1 MAQLCPAGGADGPVG
16 VADREGDAEVAGAD
30 EVTEAEG
37 LSDVAEGAE
46 VDESEGMPLD
56 EDAVPDGEA
65 LQAVTAAQ
73 TTSVEPNQEAAE
85 PAIGSLSSDSP
96 AEPFALYRP
105 SPHDLG
111 RWAAGARPPC
121 QCPCSSST
129 TGASTEPRSALAQT

>member
-1 MAQLCPAGGADGPVG
+1 MAQLCPAGAADDPVG
-16 VADREGDAEVAGAD
+16 VADREGGAEVAGVD

-37 LSDVAEGAE
+37 VSDVAEGAE
-46 VDESEGMPLD
+46 VDESEGVPLD

-105 SPHDLG
+105 PPHDLG
-111 RWAAGARPPC
+111 RRTGDARPRY

-129 TGASTEPRSALAQT
+129 TGASTGALSALAQT